1 MPNRIVIA
9 NRVHSSVV
17 QRLQA
22 YGDLVLNETEFPLSA
37 EELRRRCSDARAVM
51 AFMTERVDEE
61 FLSACPHLKILAGAL
76 KGYNNFDVDA
86 CTRRNICVT
95 VVPDLLTE
103 PTAELTVG
111 LIIAILRNFGPGDR
125 HIRSGQFHGWR
136 PSLYGSTLDGAI
148 VGVLGAGAVGQAT
161 LRMLSGFNCERIYYD
176 PHRLGEDTEAFLKCR
191 FVDQSILIREA
202 DILVLAVHLMD
213 YNRRLVNDD
222 FIGMMK
228 EGAYLINPAR
238 GSVVDERAVA
248 DALDKGRLSGYAAD
262 TFELEDWQL
271 DDRPREVDARL
282 LASDQTI
289 FTPHIGSGVR
299 SVREA
304 IEQEAAENIIDALTG
319 KRPRGLVNPRVWRE

>member
-1 MPNRIVIA
+1 MANRIVIA
-9 NRVHSSVV
+9 NRVHGSVL

-22 YGDLVLNETEFPLSA
+22 YGDLVLNETEFPLRT
-37 EELRRRCSDARAVM
+37 EELRRRCSSASAVM

-61 FLSACPHLKILAGAL
+61 FLLACPNLKIVAGAL
-76 KGYNNFDVDA
+76 KGHNNIDVDA
-86 CTRRNICVT
+86 CTRRNVSVT

-111 LIIAILRNFGPGDR
+111 LIIALLRKLAPGDR
-125 HIRSGQFHGWR
+125 LIRSGQFHGWR
-136 PSLYGSTLDGAI
+136 PSLYGSTLAGAT

-176 PHRLGEDTEAFLKCR
+176 PHRLGEDMEAFLRCR
-191 FVDQSILIREA
+191 FVNESILVREA

-213 YNRRLVNDD
+213 SNRHLVNDH
-222 FIGMMK
+222 FIDKMK
-228 EGAYLINPAR
+228 QGAYLINPAR
-238 GSVVDERAVA
+238 GSLVDERAVA
-248 DALDKGRLSGYAAD
+248 DALDRGRLSGYAAD

-271 DDRPREVDARL
+271 DDRPHDVDARL

-304 IEQEAAENIIDALTG
+304 IEREAAENIIDVLTG
-319 KRPRGLVNPRVWRE
+319 NRPRGLVNPRVWRE